1 MSDPRL
7 RTILWSIVLTS
18 SGVMLLLFEFGFLT
32 SYTPLLQYILAG
44 LFVFAAILFFGAF
57 ARAAA
62 EWWRVIPG
70 WTLLTLAGV
79 LVLSTL
85 AVNQRWL
92 GATVFGGLALAFM
105 HVYLTDRN
113 ARWWALIPGGFL
125 LVLGLV
131 IGVSVWG
138 VAIEGLALLL
148 FGGLGGVFFLL
159 FLLHRRQWWAVLPG
173 GVLVVFAA
181 LAAARGSDGQVTP
194 LLRWWPLLL
203 IGAGL
208 LTALQV
214 RRRPAPDKLQVN
226 AAPARKGR
234 TTHKTPPQTISAA
247 PRTTAPRTTAPRT
260 TVLGDYT
267 QPAPGATVEVLPELE
282 D

>member
-7 RTILWSIVLTS
+7 RSILWSIVLTS

-32 SYTPLLQYILAG
+32 PYTPLLQYILAG

-57 ARAAA
+57 ARTPA

-70 WTLLTLAGV
+70 WTLLALAGV

-85 AVNQRWL
+85 AVDQRWL
-92 GATVFGGLALAFM
+92 GATVFGGLALAFA
-105 HVYLTDRN
+105 HVYLTDRSG
-113 ARWWALIPGGFL
+113 RWWALIPGGFL
-125 LVLGLV
+125 LVLGV
-131 IGVSVWG
+131 VMGVSAWG
-138 VAIEGLALLL
+138 VALEGLALLL

-181 LAAARGSDGQVTP
+181 LAAARSNDGQVTP

-203 IGAGL
+203 IGAGV
-208 LTALQV
+208 LTALQA

-234 TTHKTPPQTISAA
+234 TAPKTSPQPSPKTITGASA
-247 PRTTAPRTTAPRT
+247 
-260 TVLGDYT
+260 LGDYT

>member
-1 MSDPRL
+1 MADPRL
-7 RTILWSIVLTS
+7 RAILWSIVLMS

-32 SYTPLLQYILAG
+32 PYTPLLQYILAG

-57 ARAAA
+57 ARTPA

-70 WTLLTLAGV
+70 WTLLALAGV

-85 AVNQRWL
+85 MVDQRWL
-92 GATVFGGLALAFM
+92 GATIFVGLALAFA
-105 HVYLTDRN
+105 HIYLTDR
-113 ARWWALIPGGFL
+113 AGRWWALIPGGFL
-125 LVLGLV
+125 CVLGVV
-131 IGVSVWG
+131 IGVSAWDIPV
-138 VAIEGLALLL
+138 EGLALLL

-181 LAAARGSDGQVTP
+181 LAAVRNNDSQVTP

-208 LTALQV
+208 ATALRA
-214 RRRPAPDKLQVN
+214 RRQPAPDKLQIN
-226 AAPARKGR
+226 AAPARPR
-234 TTHKTPPQTISAA
+234 SSAPKTSPKTIPKTISAT
-247 PRTTAPRTTAPRT
+247 PRVTS
-260 TVLGDYT
+260 LGDYN
-267 QPAPGATVEVLPELE
+267 QPAPGAAVEVLPDVEE
-282 D
+282 